1 MVDISVIIPI
11 YNVKEYLE
19 DCLNSLLIQSLLN
32 CEFICIDDGSTD
44 DSYKIVESY
53 MGKDK
58 RFKMIRQKNK
68 GLAETN
74 EGERL
79 VSDTDFITI
88 PSISELPSIEI
99 ESIGGSNASAD
110 GGAEGS
116 GT

>member
-19 DCLNSLLIQSLLN
+19 DCLNSLLIQSFLN

-68 GLAETN
+68 GLAET
-74 EGERL
+74 R
-79 VSDTDFITI
+79 
-88 PSISELPSIEI
+88 
-99 ESIGGSNASAD
+99 
-110 GGAEGS
+110 
-116 GT
+116 